1 MCQLLFS
8 GPVPPAEQLKAVLS
22 QPPGPDCPPLVATV
36 CWAALPVAQSRK
48 ASLAALDFLKEMY
61 EVSGWMGLACWWA
74 GFTLHVG
81 FPEGNARDKSVVG
94 SRVSVDE
101 LHSQRWIS

>member
-61 EVSGWMGLACWWA
+61 EVSGWMGVAWWWV

-81 FPEGNARDKSVVG
+81 FPEGNAGGNLMDRSC
-94 SRVSVDE
+94 VSVDKV
-101 LHSQRWIS
+101 LSPCWIS